1 MSPTS
6 EKNLARLRKRLID
19 AGMRTWY
26 GSRANDTT
34 LAELVAAMR
43 ADDYTTA
50 PRGPAGPAVRR
61 YLLAGLIVCGRSP
74 AG

>member
-1 MSPTS
+1 
-6 EKNLARLRKRLID
+6 
-19 AGMRTWY
+19 MRTWY